1 MGKRKSKHKQKA
13 EPSAGTAAKS
23 TQLVTVDEAFERGD
37 YAAVIAMRDQILGND
52 EDHLTKEVRASY
64 GSLELDPGVIKLS
77 AGLLVMY
84 AIGWVVAFL

>member
-1 MGKRKSKHKQKA
+1 MGKRKSKQK
-13 EPSAGTAAKS
+13 PSATSNAAAKPS
-23 TQLVTVDEAFERGD
+23 VITTVDEAFARGD
-37 YAAVIAMRDQILGND
+37 YASVIAMRDQIITEGQ
-52 EDHLTKEVRASY
+52 DHLTKEVRESY